1 MQTNTHKIVLFDIDY
16 TLFDTTLYKSSELTR
31 FQIYDEVVDV
41 LTEVAIVAT
50 IGIFSEGELDHQLSK
65 LLNTDIKKHFNDNH
79 VHIFTKKLD
88 ALAEVLLKYK
98 NETLYFI
105 DDRLDVL
112 KGIKETDP
120 GIYTIW
126 IKRGI
131 HAETLPNIPGFK
143 PDTEV
148 INLREIISFITA
160 ED

>member
-65 LLNTDIKKHFNDNH
+65 LLNTD
-79 VHIFTKKLD
+79 TKKLD